1 MKPAAFTMIP
11 VLFVAISANAQLSFL
26 PQLGF
31 EQSKTLVQ
39 YNNSSSFSPI
49 GSQANL
55 KANLRMDY
63 RFKKGH
69 GPYIAVG
76 TAPGAVA
83 FSFNDIANAAT
94 NFKAAQNSLQWKLE
108 GGYQYTS
115 KPINLKKA
123 SAKQAEKTTT
133 QNTEVRSK
141 CGSYYSY
148 QRQERTAT
156 TAKKQDNNLN
166 LRLQPSVG
174 VAYLPSIKNDV
185 VSNGSSYQ
193 YNAGNY
199 KTAFTSGM
207 GFEFARGKQRL
218 FTITAFYTKGLGNLD
233 ETITSIQ
240 NNKDVNNLVSSNTSS
255 WSLMAGVPFSFTKK
269 QKVVLKPVTTQPSR
283 TYRSKCQSY
292 HGSCTRKI

>member
-1 MKPAAFTMIP
+1 MKPAAFTMMP

-63 RFKKGH
+63 RFKKSH

-269 QKVVLKPVTTQPSR
+269 QKVVLRPVTTQPSR

>member
-69 GPYIAVG
+69 GPYISVG

-83 FSFNDIANAAT
+83 FSFNDVANAAT

-123 SAKQAEKTTT
+123 STKQAEKTTT

-218 FTITAFYTKGLGNLD
+218 FTITAFYTKGLGNFD

-240 NNKDVNNLVSSNTSS
+240 NNKDVNNLVNSNTSS
-255 WSLMAGVPFSFTKK
+255 WGLMAGVPFSFTKK
-269 QKVVLKPVTTQPSR
+269 QKVVLRPVTTQPSR

>member
-1 MKPAAFTMIP
+1 MKPAAFTMMP

-123 SAKQAEKTTT
+123 STKQAEKTTT

-166 LRLQPSVG
+166 LRLQPSIG

-240 NNKDVNNLVSSNTSS
+240 NNKDVNNLVNSNTSS
-255 WSLMAGVPFSFTKK
+255 WGLMAGVPFSFTKK
-269 QKVVLKPVTTQPSR
+269 QKVVLRPVTTQPSR

>member
-1 MKPAAFTMIP
+1 MKPAAFTMMP

-218 FTITAFYTKGLGNLD
+218 FTITAFYTKGLSNLD

-255 WSLMAGVPFSFTKK
+255 WGLMAGVPFSFTKK

>member
-1 MKPAAFTMIP
+1 MKPAAFTMMP

-255 WSLMAGVPFSFTKK
+255 WGLMAGVPFSFTKK

-283 TYRSKCQSY
+283 TYRSKCQFY

>member
-1 MKPAAFTMIP
+1 MKPAAFTLMP
-11 VLFVAISANAQLSFL
+11 VLFVAISAKAQLSFL

-55 KANLRMDY
+55 KANLRMGY

-69 GPYIAVG
+69 GPYMAVG

-83 FSFNDIANAAT
+83 FSFNDVANAAN
-94 NFKAAQNSLQWKLE
+94 NFKAAQNSLQWRLE
-108 GGYQYTS
+108 AGYQYSS
-115 KPINLKKA
+115 KPLNLKKA
-123 SAKQAEKTTT
+123 STKQAEKTVT

-148 QRQERTAT
+148 HRQERTAT
-156 TAKKQDNNLN
+156 TAKKQDNNLS

-174 VAYLPSIKNDV
+174 IAYLPSIKNDV
-185 VSNGSSYQ
+185 VSTGSGYQ

-199 KTAFTSGM
+199 KTALTSGM

-218 FTITAFYTKGLGNLD
+218 FTITAFYTKGLGSFD
-233 ETITSIQ
+233 ETITSIE
-240 NNKDVNNLVSSNTSS
+240 NNKDVNNLVSSNTSG
-255 WSLMAGVPFSFTKK
+255 WGVMAGVPFSFTKK
-269 QKVVLKPVTTQPSR
+269 QKVVFKPVTTQPSK

>member
-1 MKPAAFTMIP
+1 MKLAAFTLMP
-11 VLFVAISANAQLSFL
+11 ALFVAISANAQLSFL

-31 EQSKTLVQ
+31 EQSKTSVQ

-69 GPYIAVG
+69 GPYMAIG

-83 FSFNDIANAAT
+83 FSFNDVANAAN

-123 SAKQAEKTTT
+123 STKQAEKTTT

-166 LRLQPSVG
+166 LRLQPSIG

-185 VSNGSSYQ
+185 VSNGSNYQ

-233 ETITSIQ
+233 ETITSIE
-240 NNKDVNNLVSSNTSS
+240 NNKDVSNLVSSTTSS
-255 WSLMAGVPFSFTKK
+255 WGLMAGVPFSFTKK
-269 QKVVLKPVTTQPSR
+269 QKVVLKPVTTQPSK